1 MAIKSNYYFKGIN
14 IADAYIRIDRLWGSS
29 KENWTALVGVY
40 NLTEETVPAVPAVDA
55 VLDEEGNIVTPAVEG
70 IDATTKT
77 VYNLIEDF
85 NHSCNY
91 DANERGYVSLYNSL
105 KEKFSNSVDC

>member
-1 MAIKSNYYFKGIN
+1 MKK
-14 IADAYIRIDRLWGSS
+14 
-29 KENWTALVGVY
+29 KK
-40 NLTEETVPAVPAVDA
+40 TVPAVPAVDA

-70 IDATTKT
+70 VDATTKV